1 MGEGIGDGRGEG
13 LGEGFGEGAGEGVTQ
28 EGVVPQTYVLPSQQE
43 GQGQENGGVLSLTSN
58 EDTEKK
64 NNKNKC

>member
-13 LGEGFGEGAGEGVTQ
+13 VREGLGKGAGEGVGTQ
-28 EGVVPQTYVLPSQQE
+28 EGVVPQIYVLPSQQE

-64 NNKNKC
+64 K